1 MKQPCISVIMGVYN
15 CPSERML
22 TRAVQ
27 SILDQTFRD
36 FEFLICDDG
45 SQNETYQWLEKLAAK
60 DERIVLL
67 RNRRNM
73 SLAYSLNR
81 CIEHANGLY
90 IARQD
95 ADDYSE
101 LTRFAKQIDY
111 LNNHPSVSLVG
122 SNCNLYR
129 GNGEI
134 YDTRKMPLCPTRLSF
149 LYNSPYIHGTLMLR
163 REVFDQ
169 VGIYK
174 MCGFCGKY
182 EDYDL
187 LMRIYQHKLQGVNIQ
202 ECLYTFNWDLEERHI
217 KRIMRIDETVVRLKG
232 FCRLHLMPK
241 GLLYALK
248 PVAIMLLP
256 HGMVTWL
263 KRQLKRV

>member
-1 MKQPCISVIMGVYN
+1 
-15 CPSERML
+15 
-22 TRAVQ
+22 
-27 SILDQTFRD
+27 
-36 FEFLICDDG
+36 
-45 SQNETYQWLEKLAAK
+45 
-60 DERIVLL
+60 
-67 RNRRNM
+67 
-73 SLAYSLNR
+73 
-81 CIEHANGLY
+81 
-90 IARQD
+90 
-95 ADDYSE
+95 
-101 LTRFAKQIDY
+101 
-111 LNNHPSVSLVG
+111 
-122 SNCNLYR
+122 
-129 GNGEI
+129 
-134 YDTRKMPLCPTRLSF
+134 
-149 LYNSPYIHGTLMLR
+149 MLR

-217 KRIMRIDETVVRLKG
+217 KRIMRIDE
-232 FCRLHLMPK
+232 
-241 GLLYALK
+241 LK

>member
-27 SILDQTFRD
+27 SILAQTFRD

-101 LTRFAKQIDY
+101 PTRFAKQIDY

>member
-101 LTRFAKQIDY
+101 PTRFAKQIDY

-232 FCRLHLMPK
+232 FCRLHLMPN

>member
-101 LTRFAKQIDY
+101 PTRFAKQIDY

-122 SNCNLYR
+122 SNCNL
-129 GNGEI
+129 
-134 YDTRKMPLCPTRLSF
+134 
-149 LYNSPYIHGTLMLR
+149 
-163 REVFDQ
+163 
-169 VGIYK
+169 
-174 MCGFCGKY
+174 
-182 EDYDL
+182 
-187 LMRIYQHKLQGVNIQ
+187 
-202 ECLYTFNWDLEERHI
+202 
-217 KRIMRIDETVVRLKG
+217 
-232 FCRLHLMPK
+232 
-241 GLLYALK
+241 
-248 PVAIMLLP
+248 
-256 HGMVTWL
+256 
-263 KRQLKRV
+263 